1 MATGKSKPQARGL
14 IDYIISH
21 RASFK
26 EAFIM
31 QYNFTVRNRG
41 TRAKPAWQLILTYKT
56 DEGKW
61 KQKSKGGYPSRAD
74 ALQIEEQNKLLRS
87 ANLTSDKALKSMNL
101 YELLPLYA
109 RDKHLIYSTV
119 RNYQCALKRVHPISQ
134 KPIKEIKA
142 QFIRD
147 ELVDTESSSVNTY
160 NANVKCLKT
169 LFTAAVKMYKIIPQ
183 SPMDT
188 VELKRHTVKDSLRV
202 LTDDQLKHLL
212 SCVRKNHHF
221 KIYVMINLCA
231 FSGIRIGECLG
242 LTWADIDFEK
252 SAININKQWNAVA
265 KNQYGFKPCKTPR
278 SYRTIPI
285 PIAVLDELKDLRL
298 LYPVDTINNRLFN
311 YSCCNSLS
319 KYTYRYVGDGLH
331 CLRHTYAT
339 RLLAHGVDIK
349 TVAALLG
356 DSVSTVLDVYVSY
369 TDDMR
374 KKATDRVN
382 TIFDE
387 FLTKK

>member
-1 MATGKSKPQARGL
+1 MTTGESKPHPRGL

-109 RDKHLIYSTV
+109 RDKHLAYSSL
-119 RNYQCALKRVHPISQ
+119 RGYHYALRRLHPVAK
-134 KPIKEIKA
+134 KPIHELSPL
-142 QFIRD
+142 FIRHTIST
-147 ELVDTESSSVNTY
+147 LPLYKKSTY
-160 NANVKCLKT
+160 NNNLKCLKA
-169 LFTAAVKMYKIIPQ
+169 LLDAAVTVYKIITQNP
-183 SPMDT
+183 S
-188 VELKRHTVKDSLRV
+188 ELIPFRKETSDDSLRV
-202 LTDDQLKHLL
+202 LTDAQLASLLDQ
-212 SCVRKNHHF
+212 VRKNHHF
-221 KIYVMINLCA
+221 KIYVMVKVCA

-242 LTWADIDFEK
+242 LTWDVVDFKK
-252 SAININKQWNAVA
+252 STIEINKQWNVIGH
-265 KNQYGFKPCKTPR
+265 NTYGFKSCKTQR
-278 SYRTIPI
+278 SYRTIPL
-285 PIAVLDELKDLRL
+285 PIKVINEIKELKRIYPLDE
-298 LYPVDTINNRLFN
+298 INNRIFDYRSGN
-311 YSCCNSLS
+311 DLS
-319 KYTYRYVGDGLH
+319 RYIHPYVGDGWH

-356 DSVSTVLDVYVSY
+356 DSVSTVLDVYVLL
-369 TDDMR
+369 R
-374 KKATDRVN
+374 GHAKKCCG
-382 TIFDE
+382 
-387 FLTKK
+387 